1 MVNKLVWE
9 NLRHRRLRTFLGT
22 LAIGVEVTMI
32 LTVVG
37 ISYGLLDDVARRTR
51 GVGADILVRPPGS
64 SIIGLSSA
72 PMSEKILD
80 VVREMPHVRLATGTA
95 VHPIGGLDTVTG
107 IDLAEFEKL
116 SGGFRYIAGRP
127 FQNLDDVLIDERYAR
142 QRKLRAGSTIEMMNR
157 KWRVC
162 GIVESGKLAR
172 IFLPLRLLQELS
184 ANTGRLT
191 VVYVKL
197 DDPKNTD
204 EVVAALKAR
213 LTGYPIY
220 SLEEFASLLTID
232 NAAGSRAFINVV
244 IGLSVIV
251 GFIVVSLSM
260 YTAVLERTREIGILK
275 SLGATPGFIVNLLAR
290 ETSMLAV
297 AGSVLGILFTYG
309 TRWLIMNYV
318 PGSLSQNIVPFWWPI
333 ATGIAVVGALLG
345 AVYPGWRAARQDPIE
360 ALSYE

>member
-1 MVNKLVWE
+1 
-9 NLRHRRLRTFLGT
+9 
-22 LAIGVEVTMI
+22 MI

-80 VVREMPHVRLATGTA
+80 VVRGMPHVSMATGIA

-107 IDLAEFEKL
+107 IDIEEFDKL
-116 SGGFRYIAGRP
+116 SGGFRYLAGGP
-127 FQNLDDVLIDERYAR
+127 FKNPDDVLIDERFAR
-142 QRKLRAGSTIEMMNR
+142 QRKLRAGSTLEMMNR
-157 KWRVC
+157 TWRIA

-191 VVYVKL
+191 VIYVKV

-204 EVVAALKAR
+204 DVVAALKTR
-213 LTGYPIY
+213 LPGYPVY
-220 SLEEFASLLTID
+220 SMEEFASLLTVD
-232 NAAGSRAFINVV
+232 NVAGSRAFINVV
-244 IGLSVIV
+244 IGLSIIV

-275 SLGATPGFIVNLLAR
+275 SLGATPGFIVSVLAR
-290 ETSMLAV
+290 ETSMLAL
-297 AGSVLGILFTYG
+297 AGSALGILLTYG

-318 PGSLSQNIVPFWWPI
+318 PGSLSQNIVPSWWPI
-333 ATGIAVVGALLG
+333 ATGIAVAGALLG
-345 AVYPGWRAARQDPIE
+345 AVYPGWKAARQDPIE

>member
-1 MVNKLVWE
+1 
-9 NLRHRRLRTFLGT
+9 
-22 LAIGVEVTMI
+22 MI

-64 SIIGLSSA
+64 SIVGLSSA

-80 VVREMPHVRLATGTA
+80 VVRAMPNVSMVTGTA

-107 IDLAEFEKL
+107 IDIQEFDKL
-116 SGGFRYIAGRP
+116 SGGFRYLAGGP
-127 FQNLDDVLIDERYAR
+127 FKNPDDVLIDERLAR
-142 QRKLRAGSTIEMMNR
+142 QRKLTVGSTMEMMNR
-157 KWRVC
+157 KWRVA

-191 VVYVKL
+191 VVYVKV

-204 EVVAALKAR
+204 DVVAALKTK
-213 LTGYPIY
+213 LPGYPVY
-220 SLEEFASLLTID
+220 SMEEFASLLTVD
-232 NAAGSRAFINVV
+232 NVAGSRAFINVV

-275 SLGATPGFIVNLLAR
+275 SLGATPGFIVNVLAR
-290 ETSMLAV
+290 ETSMLAL
-297 AGSVLGILFTYG
+297 AGSVLGILLTYG

-318 PGSLSQNIVPFWWPI
+318 PGSLSQNIVPSWWPI
-333 ATGIAVVGALLG
+333 ATGIAIAGALLG
-345 AVYPGWRAARQDPIE
+345 AVYPGWKAARQDPIE